1 MSQTQSQPGSGS
13 GQFQLAALADITGPP
28 AGHGPG
34 LISRVADACLWLGRY
49 IERAESTAR
58 VLQATLSLALDGEL
72 STKQSWQ
79 PVVVVSGEMERFLA
93 KHGEAGL
100 EDGELVQRYLV
111 WDKECLASL
120 VRSVGAA
127 RENARSIREVL
138 SGEVW
143 STLNELHL
151 WLGSD
156 EAEEAWASHRDDFY
170 RRVRQGTQ
178 LALGLLRS
186 TMLHDAA
193 LDFIWLGV
201 LVERV
206 GQTARLV
213 DVHYHVAHAGRAHSV
228 VETSVWLA
236 LLRGCSGD
244 EPFMKKHAGRVSG
257 AAVAGFLFGEPRFPR
272 SIAYCVRSAYDRLAA
287 IRPPAAED
295 LPGGEALA
303 RLGALDTWVR
313 RLGTAPDPAAMHEYL
328 THVVDE
334 TAAICDTIGRELLGY
349 GPAPAAAGAVES

>member
-1 MSQTQSQPGSGS
+1 MSARAQSQA
-13 GQFQLAALADITGPP
+13 QAQGPLDV
-28 AGHGPG
+28 GPG
-34 LISRVADACLWLGRY
+34 LISRVADGCLWLGRY
-49 IERAESTAR
+49 VERAESTAR

-72 STKQSWQ
+72 TARQSWQ
-79 PVVVVSGEMERFLA
+79 PVVVVSGETANFGER
-93 KHGEAGL
+93 HGDAAL

-111 WDKECLASL
+111 WEPACLASL

-138 SGEVW
+138 SGDVW
-143 STLNELHL
+143 TTLNELHL

-156 EAEEAWASHRDDFY
+156 EAQVEWAGHRDEFY
-170 RRVRQGTQ
+170 RRVRQATQ
-178 LALGLLRS
+178 LALGLVRS

-201 LVERV
+201 LLERV
-206 GQTARLV
+206 GQTARFL
-213 DVHYHVAHAGRAHSV
+213 DVHYHVALAGRAHLV
-228 VETSVWLA
+228 VETSVWLT

-257 AAVAGFLFGEPRFPR
+257 AAVAAFLVGEPRFPR
-272 SIAYCVRSAYDRLAA
+272 SIAYCVRSAYERLAA
-287 IRPPAAED
+287 IRPPAATG

-303 RLGALDTWVR
+303 RLGALDAWVR
-313 RLGTAPDPAAMHEYL
+313 RVGSAPDPAGMHELL

-334 TAAICDTIGRELLGY
+334 TAAICDTMGRELLGY
-349 GPAPAAAGAVES
+349 GPPPTHPGAVES